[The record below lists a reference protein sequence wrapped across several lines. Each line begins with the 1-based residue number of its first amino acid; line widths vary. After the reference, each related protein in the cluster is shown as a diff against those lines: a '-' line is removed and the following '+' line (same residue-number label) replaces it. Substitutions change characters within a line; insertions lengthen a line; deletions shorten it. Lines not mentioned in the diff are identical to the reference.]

1 MYFFFYFTLPYVNG
15 LGNHLLK
22 LLKNRKE
29 TQSMG
34 ILMQNVR
41 KMKHFKSLVIELF
54 QEKKKKYPNK
64 TL

>member
-1 MYFFFYFTLPYVNG
+1 
-15 LGNHLLK
+15 
-22 LLKNRKE
+22 
-29 TQSMG
+29 MG